1 MPDFE
6 SANIVLGREYRY
18 RGRTSTDEWH
28 TRPLCAS
35 LPFVIVAI
43 IDDIAR
49 DTGRS
54 RSAVISDALLAHPA
68 IKSGCISGVLRAHP
82 DVAADLTAR
91 GIGVSSDVPQIDG
104 DDLRDAIGLTNPT
117 QGVDDAG

>member
-1 MPDFE
+1 MVQALVYRVVRRQSPD
-6 SANIVLGREYRY
+6 L
-18 RGRTSTDEWH
+18 WK
-28 TRPLCAS
+28 TRHVCAS
-35 LPFVIVAI
+35 LPIIVVDTLDA
-43 IDDIAR
+43 IAR

-68 IKSGCISGVLRAHP
+68 IESGCISGVLRAHP

-104 DDLRDAIGLTNPT
+104 DDPWSGYDVVQPT
-117 QGVDDAG
+117 SPARGVDDAG